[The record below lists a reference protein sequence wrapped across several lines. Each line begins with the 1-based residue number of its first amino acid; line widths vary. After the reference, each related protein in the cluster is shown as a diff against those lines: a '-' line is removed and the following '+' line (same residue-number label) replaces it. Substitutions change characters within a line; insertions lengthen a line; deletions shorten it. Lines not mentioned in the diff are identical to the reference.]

1 MRTVIISGGRIERD
15 FALSFLENET
25 FEQFIAVDNGLR
37 FCYDNQIKP
46 TWIVGD
52 FDTAAPELV
61 EYYQTQT
68 DIPIRR
74 FNPVKDSTDSQI
86 AIELALDL
94 GSSEITL
101 LGGTGTRMDH
111 VLGNIQSLMLAKKK
125 GVSCV
130 ILDEYNRIQLIDGE
144 TRLKKSEQ
152 YGKYVSLLPL
162 TTEVTGVDLTGFKFN
177 LTGHTFTST
186 GSAGFGVSNEI
197 IEDTAEIRV
206 KSGIFVLIES
216 RDLPKRSEISEKSN
230 RNSWKHHGNIVKLS
244 KNCGICLC
252 IITKKTGRLACRRNI
267 SAGID
272 KGKTC
277 CHNTSIKAKAL

>member
-52 FDTAAPELV
+52 FDTAAPELG
-61 EYYQTQT
+61 ESYQTQT

-86 AIELALDL
+86 AIELALEL

-125 GVSCV
+125 SVSCV

-186 GSAGFGVSNEI
+186 GSAGLGVSNEI
-197 IEDTAEIRV
+197 IEDIAEIRV

-230 RNSWKHHGNIVKLS
+230 RN
-244 KNCGICLC
+244 
-252 IITKKTGRLACRRNI
+252 TK
-267 SAGID
+267 
-272 KGKTC
+272 
-277 CHNTSIKAKAL
+277 

>member
-86 AIELALDL
+86 AIELALEL

-186 GSAGFGVSNEI
+186 GSAGLGVSNEI
-197 IEDTAEIRV
+197 IEDIAEIRV

-216 RDLPKRSEISEKSN
+216 RDLPKRSEISENSN
-230 RNSWKHHGNIVKLS
+230 RN
-244 KNCGICLC
+244 
-252 IITKKTGRLACRRNI
+252 TK
-267 SAGID
+267 
-272 KGKTC
+272 
-277 CHNTSIKAKAL
+277 

>member
-1 MRTVIISGGRIERD
+1 MKTVIISGGRIDRD

-86 AIELALDL
+86 AIELALEL

-186 GSAGFGVSNEI
+186 GSAGLGVSNEI
-197 IEDTAEIRV
+197 IEDIAKIRV

-216 RDLPKRSEISEKSN
+216 RDLPKRFEISEKSN
-230 RNSWKHHGNIVKLS
+230 RN
-244 KNCGICLC
+244 
-252 IITKKTGRLACRRNI
+252 TK
-267 SAGID
+267 
-272 KGKTC
+272 
-277 CHNTSIKAKAL
+277 

>member
-86 AIELALDL
+86 AIELALEL

-111 VLGNIQSLMLAKKK
+111 VLGNIQSLMLAKTK

-186 GSAGFGVSNEI
+186 GSAGLGVSNEI

-216 RDLPKRSEISEKSN
+216 RDLPKRFEISEKSN
-230 RNSWKHHGNIVKLS
+230 RN
-244 KNCGICLC
+244 
-252 IITKKTGRLACRRNI
+252 TK
-267 SAGID
+267 
-272 KGKTC
+272 
-277 CHNTSIKAKAL
+277 

>member
-86 AIELALDL
+86 AIELALEL

-186 GSAGFGVSNEI
+186 GSAGLGVSNEI

-216 RDLPKRSEISEKSN
+216 RDLPKRFEITEKSN
-230 RNSWKHHGNIVKLS
+230 RN
-244 KNCGICLC
+244 
-252 IITKKTGRLACRRNI
+252 TK
-267 SAGID
+267 
-272 KGKTC
+272 
-277 CHNTSIKAKAL
+277 

>member
-1 MRTVIISGGRIERD
+1 MKHENSNYQRD

-86 AIELALDL
+86 AIELALEL

-186 GSAGFGVSNEI
+186 GSAGLGVSNEI

-230 RNSWKHHGNIVKLS
+230 RN
-244 KNCGICLC
+244 
-252 IITKKTGRLACRRNI
+252 TK
-267 SAGID
+267 
-272 KGKTC
+272 
-277 CHNTSIKAKAL
+277 

>member
-1 MRTVIISGGRIERD
+1 MP
-15 FALSFLENET
+15 SFLENET

-186 GSAGFGVSNEI
+186 GSAGLGVSNEI

-230 RNSWKHHGNIVKLS
+230 RN
-244 KNCGICLC
+244 
-252 IITKKTGRLACRRNI
+252 TK
-267 SAGID
+267 
-272 KGKTC
+272 
-277 CHNTSIKAKAL
+277 

>member
-1 MRTVIISGGRIERD
+1 MKTVIISGGRIDRD

-25 FEQFIAVDNGLR
+25 FDQWIAVDNGLR

-86 AIELALDL
+86 AIELALEL

-130 ILDEYNRIQLIDGE
+130 ILDEYNRIRLIDGE

-186 GSAGFGVSNEI
+186 GSAGLGVSNEI

-216 RDLPKRSEISEKSN
+216 RDVPKGSEISEKSN
-230 RNSWKHHGNIVKLS
+230 RN
-244 KNCGICLC
+244 
-252 IITKKTGRLACRRNI
+252 TK
-267 SAGID
+267 
-272 KGKTC
+272 
-277 CHNTSIKAKAL
+277 

>member
-1 MRTVIISGGRIERD
+1 MKTVIISGGRIERD

-25 FEQFIAVDNGLR
+25 FDQFIAVDNGLR

-86 AIELALDL
+86 AIELALEL
-94 GSSEITL
+94 GSNEITL

-186 GSAGFGVSNEI
+186 GSAGLGVSNEI

-216 RDLPKRSEISEKSN
+216 RDVPKRS
-230 RNSWKHHGNIVKLS
+230 
-244 KNCGICLC
+244 
-252 IITKKTGRLACRRNI
+252 
-267 SAGID
+267 
-272 KGKTC
+272 
-277 CHNTSIKAKAL
+277 

>member
-86 AIELALDL
+86 AIELALEL

-130 ILDEYNRIQLIDGE
+130 ILDDYNRIQLIDGE

-186 GSAGFGVSNEI
+186 GSAGLGVSNEI

-230 RNSWKHHGNIVKLS
+230 RN
-244 KNCGICLC
+244 
-252 IITKKTGRLACRRNI
+252 TK
-267 SAGID
+267 
-272 KGKTC
+272 
-277 CHNTSIKAKAL
+277 

>member
-15 FALSFLENET
+15 FALSFLENEN

-86 AIELALDL
+86 AIELALEL

-186 GSAGFGVSNEI
+186 GSAGLGVSNEI

-216 RDLPKRSEISEKSN
+216 RDLPKRFEISEKSN
-230 RNSWKHHGNIVKLS
+230 RN
-244 KNCGICLC
+244 
-252 IITKKTGRLACRRNI
+252 TK
-267 SAGID
+267 
-272 KGKTC
+272 
-277 CHNTSIKAKAL
+277 

>member
-86 AIELALDL
+86 AIELALEL

-186 GSAGFGVSNEI
+186 GSAGLGVSNEI
-197 IEDTAEIRV
+197 IEDIAEIRV

-216 RDLPKRSEISEKSN
+216 RDLPKRSGISEKSN
-230 RNSWKHHGNIVKLS
+230 RN
-244 KNCGICLC
+244 
-252 IITKKTGRLACRRNI
+252 TK
-267 SAGID
+267 
-272 KGKTC
+272 
-277 CHNTSIKAKAL
+277 

>member
-1 MRTVIISGGRIERD
+1 MKTVIISGGRIERD

-86 AIELALDL
+86 AIELALEL

-186 GSAGFGVSNEI
+186 GSAGLGVSNEI
-197 IEDTAEIRV
+197 IEDIAEIRV

-216 RDLPKRSEISEKSN
+216 RDLPKRSGISEKSN
-230 RNSWKHHGNIVKLS
+230 RN
-244 KNCGICLC
+244 
-252 IITKKTGRLACRRNI
+252 TK
-267 SAGID
+267 
-272 KGKTC
+272 
-277 CHNTSIKAKAL
+277 

>member
-15 FALSFLENET
+15 FALYFLENET

-230 RNSWKHHGNIVKLS
+230 RN
-244 KNCGICLC
+244 
-252 IITKKTGRLACRRNI
+252 TK
-267 SAGID
+267 
-272 KGKTC
+272 
-277 CHNTSIKAKAL
+277 

>member
-1 MRTVIISGGRIERD
+1 MKTVIISGGRIDRD

-25 FEQFIAVDNGLR
+25 FDQFIAVDNGLR

-86 AIELALDL
+86 AIELALEL
-94 GSSEITL
+94 GSNEITL

-230 RNSWKHHGNIVKLS
+230 RN
-244 KNCGICLC
+244 
-252 IITKKTGRLACRRNI
+252 TK
-267 SAGID
+267 
-272 KGKTC
+272 
-277 CHNTSIKAKAL
+277 

>member
-86 AIELALDL
+86 AIELALEL

-177 LTGHTFTST
+177 LTGYTFTST
-186 GSAGFGVSNEI
+186 GSAGLGVSNEI
-197 IEDTAEIRV
+197 IEDIAEIRV

-230 RNSWKHHGNIVKLS
+230 RN
-244 KNCGICLC
+244 
-252 IITKKTGRLACRRNI
+252 TK
-267 SAGID
+267 
-272 KGKTC
+272 
-277 CHNTSIKAKAL
+277 

>member
-52 FDTAAPELV
+52 FDTAASELV

-86 AIELALDL
+86 AIELALEL

-186 GSAGFGVSNEI
+186 GSAGLGVSNEI

-230 RNSWKHHGNIVKLS
+230 RN
-244 KNCGICLC
+244 
-252 IITKKTGRLACRRNI
+252 TK
-267 SAGID
+267 
-272 KGKTC
+272 
-277 CHNTSIKAKAL
+277 

>member
-25 FEQFIAVDNGLR
+25 FEQFIAVDNGLG

-86 AIELALDL
+86 AIELALEL

-186 GSAGFGVSNEI
+186 GSAGLGVSNEI
-197 IEDTAEIRV
+197 IEDIAEIRV

-230 RNSWKHHGNIVKLS
+230 RN
-244 KNCGICLC
+244 
-252 IITKKTGRLACRRNI
+252 TK
-267 SAGID
+267 
-272 KGKTC
+272 
-277 CHNTSIKAKAL
+277 

>member
-1 MRTVIISGGRIERD
+1 MKTVIISGGRIERD

-25 FEQFIAVDNGLR
+25 FDQFIAVDNGLR

-86 AIELALDL
+86 AIELALEL

-186 GSAGFGVSNEI
+186 GSAGLGVSNEI

-216 RDLPKRSEISEKSN
+216 RDVPKRFQKSEKSN
-230 RNSWKHHGNIVKLS
+230 RN
-244 KNCGICLC
+244 
-252 IITKKTGRLACRRNI
+252 T
-267 SAGID
+267 
-272 KGKTC
+272 
-277 CHNTSIKAKAL
+277 

>member
-1 MRTVIISGGRIERD
+1 MKTVIISGGRIDRD

-25 FEQFIAVDNGLR
+25 FDQWIAVDNGLR

-46 TWIVGD
+46 TWVVGD

-86 AIELALDL
+86 AIELALEL

-186 GSAGFGVSNEI
+186 GSAGLGVSNEI

-216 RDLPKRSEISEKSN
+216 RDVPKRFQKSEKSN
-230 RNSWKHHGNIVKLS
+230 RN
-244 KNCGICLC
+244 
-252 IITKKTGRLACRRNI
+252 T
-267 SAGID
+267 
-272 KGKTC
+272 
-277 CHNTSIKAKAL
+277 

>member
-1 MRTVIISGGRIERD
+1 MRTVIISGGRIERN

-86 AIELALDL
+86 AIELALEL

-186 GSAGFGVSNEI
+186 GSAGLGVSNEI
-197 IEDTAEIRV
+197 IEDIAEIRV

-230 RNSWKHHGNIVKLS
+230 RN
-244 KNCGICLC
+244 
-252 IITKKTGRLACRRNI
+252 TK
-267 SAGID
+267 
-272 KGKTC
+272 
-277 CHNTSIKAKAL
+277 

>member
-86 AIELALDL
+86 AIELALEL

-186 GSAGFGVSNEI
+186 GSAGLGVSNEI

-230 RNSWKHHGNIVKLS
+230 RN
-244 KNCGICLC
+244 
-252 IITKKTGRLACRRNI
+252 TT
-267 SAGID
+267 
-272 KGKTC
+272 
-277 CHNTSIKAKAL
+277 

>member
-86 AIELALDL
+86 AIELALEL

-130 ILDEYNRIQLIDGE
+130 ILDEYNRIHLIDGE

-186 GSAGFGVSNEI
+186 GSAGLGVSNEI

-206 KSGIFVLIES
+206 KSGIFVLIEY

-230 RNSWKHHGNIVKLS
+230 RN
-244 KNCGICLC
+244 
-252 IITKKTGRLACRRNI
+252 TK
-267 SAGID
+267 
-272 KGKTC
+272 
-277 CHNTSIKAKAL
+277 

>member
-25 FEQFIAVDNGLR
+25 FDQWIAVDNGLR

-186 GSAGFGVSNEI
+186 GSAGLGVSNEI

-230 RNSWKHHGNIVKLS
+230 RN
-244 KNCGICLC
+244 
-252 IITKKTGRLACRRNI
+252 TK
-267 SAGID
+267 
-272 KGKTC
+272 
-277 CHNTSIKAKAL
+277 